1 MSTILS
7 EPIAII
13 GSGISGLTAAIS
25 LARNGIKSVVYEK
38 NKKISEE
45 GSGTTISKNALDL
58 LEQLNILEDLKKVSY
73 QTDKISIK
81 SQSRVISELNPY
93 IIYTTRQKIV
103 ETLAIH
109 YLKLGG
115 KIKFNFN
122 LLNFDAKDKKLY
134 FDNSESVSAS
144 HVLGCDGIN
153 SKIRESFFTNNE
165 KPIYS
170 GFNAWRGFTDSNGSK
185 NAEMH
190 YGSNA
195 HFVTYPI
202 NNSLD
207 RCFIGISKS
216 KDKFDESWLKKG
228 KIDEALTS
236 FKKFDSSVTSLI
248 NNAKDLYKWGIFTR
262 PPLNKMYS
270 KNLTLLGDAAHPM
283 VPFLGQG
290 GCLAIEDGY
299 TFGTL
304 LKKTDFNIIKTQI
317 IYDQLRRK
325 RSNIIQ
331 NLSRR
336 VAFINHLSNPIM
348 INSRNLLMKYSC
360 ITQLSQKKLHSY
372 NVDQSIK
379 NILK

>member
-1 MSTILS
+1 MSNILS
-7 EPIAII
+7 EPIVII
-13 GSGISGLTAAIS
+13 GSGISGLTAGIT
-25 LARNGIKSVVYEK
+25 LAQNGIESVIYEK
-38 NKKISEE
+38 NKKLSEE
-45 GSGTTISKNALDL
+45 GSGTTISKNALDV
-58 LEQLNILEDLKKVSY
+58 LEDLNVLEDLKKVCF

-81 SQSRVISELNPY
+81 SQSRVITELNPY
-93 IIYTTRQKIV
+93 IFYTTRQKIV
-103 ETLAIH
+103 EILKNH

-115 KIKFNFN
+115 EIKFNFKF
-122 LLNFDAKDKKLY
+122 LSFDAKYKKLY
-134 FDNSESVSAS
+134 FDKHEPVVAS

-153 SKIRESFFTNNE
+153 SKIRETYFSNNE
-165 KPIYS
+165 NPIYS
-170 GFNAWRGFTDSNGSK
+170 GFNAWRGFTGSNGSK
-185 NAEMH
+185 NAEMF
-190 YGSNA
+190 YGANA

-202 NNSLD
+202 NNSLE
-207 RCFIGISKS
+207 RCFIGVSKS

-228 KIDEALTS
+228 TTDEALTN
-236 FKKFDSSVTSLI
+236 FKYFDSSVTSLI

-270 KNLTLLGDAAHPM
+270 NNLTLLGDAAHPM

-304 LKKTDFNIIKTQI
+304 LKKTDLNIIKTQI
-317 IYDQLRRK
+317 IYNQLRRK

-331 NLSRR
+331 HLSRR
-336 VAFINHLSNPIM
+336 VAFINHLSNPI
-348 INSRNLLMKYSC
+348 IVKSRNLLMKYSC

-372 NVDQSIK
+372 NVHQSIK

>member
-1 MSTILS
+1 MSNILS

-13 GSGISGLTAAIS
+13 GSGISGLTAGIT
-25 LARNGIKSVVYEK
+25 LAQNGIASVVYEK
-38 NKKISEE
+38 NKKLNEE
-45 GSGTTISKNALDL
+45 GSGTTISKNALDV
-58 LEQLNILEDLKKVSY
+58 LENLNVLEDLKKVCF
-73 QTDKISIK
+73 QTDKISIQ
-81 SQSRVISELNPY
+81 SQSRVITELNPH
-93 IIYTTRQKIV
+93 IFYTTRQKIV
-103 ETLAIH
+103 EILKKH

-115 KIKFNFN
+115 EIKFNFK
-122 LLNFDAKDKKLY
+122 LISFDSKYRKLY
-134 FDNSESVSAS
+134 FDGHESIIAS

-153 SKIRESFFTNNE
+153 SKIRESHFSNK

-170 GFNAWRGFTDSNGSK
+170 GFNAWRGFADSNGSE

-202 NNSLD
+202 NNSLE

-248 NNAKDLYKWGIFTR
+248 INAKDLYKWGIFTR

-270 KNLTLLGDAAHPM
+270 NNLTLLGDAAHPM

-331 NLSRR
+331 LLSRR
-336 VAFINHLSNPIM
+336 VAFINHLSNPI
-348 INSRNLLMKYSC
+348 IVKSRNLLMKYSC

-372 NVDQSIK
+372 NVHQSIK